1 MAVHDGIKGLK
12 AKQEFLDINTV
23 LDQWKKKSL
32 IFNQIL

>member
-23 LDQWKKKSL
+23 LDQWKK
-32 IFNQIL
+32 NH